1 MELEE
6 MLFKKALAMVRI
18 NAECG
23 ENPIGI
29 ELKERKKRSGEW
41 FEAYLKLIKDA
52 GLKDK
57 YHAYAREHGTREKEE
72 QNA

>member
-23 ENPIGI
+23 DHPVGI
-29 ELKERKKRSGEW
+29 ELEERKKRSHEW
-41 FEAYLKLIKDA
+41 FEAYYKLI
-52 GLKDK
+52 
-57 YHAYAREHGTREKEE
+57 
-72 QNA
+72 

>member
-6 MLFKKALAMVRI
+6 MLFKKALAMVKI

-23 ENPIGI
+23 EN
-29 ELKERKKRSGEW
+29 RSHEW

-57 YHAYAREHGTREKEE
+57 YHAYAHEAYVREQREKEE